1 MRKIKLDKKKI
12 IIASSVLVSLLVI
25 ICLIV
30 FLLLKDKE
38 IVEEISYEDRIQ
50 QLSYFEEINIDLT
63 NKEVKKD
70 GIETTL
76 KDIIEITEEKEK
88 LILGS
93 RDELTNFF
101 MGTTYDLR
109 IENDMAYITNMY
121 QTKKLIVLS
130 KKELKK
136 NFEAKNEEK
145 ILDDLY
151 VLTYETQMQTKY
163 AYEYFISKD
172 IEVLNDEISYIENIN
187 DISQTVYGSQSDV
200 ESTWNS
206 WGLTAMGLDNYKE
219 IINENQNA
227 KSVVIATVGYG
238 FRVDSDF
245 FSNRIEK
252 KAYNFIESSRTIE
265 ESIPQG
271 SRVAEVLVDSTTENV
286 KILPVVVVN
295 KEGYTNV
302 SSIVKGIVY
311 STINSD
317 VICYEFMHS
326 ENKAINRALENAFKE
341 NKPVCCVST
350 NSDIKYPAN
359 SPVTIATS
367 SLDKNKVITDYSD
380 RGDYIDFS
388 ASSTDVKEIFDT
400 SSTVSRWSGAQYA
413 NANIVAAIA
422 LIKSY
427 DKDFNILEVY
437 NFLRN
442 YCEDLGKEGKDELYG
457 YGMPNFKDLTIG
469 NIDKESPQI
478 TEVSC
483 NDEEWEKSKKIKIIA
498 KDNIRIN
505 AWQITDGETQ
515 PAEWN
520 VLENVSCN
528 LEVETEVTA
537 SGKYYVWV
545 VDTAGNIQNQTID
558 INKVD
563 STAPT
568 INYTIDNSTL
578 EEGYVTINVTAE
590 DTESGLADLP
600 YSWDNS
606 SWGATLNTLKVT
618 TNGIYN
624 IYVKDKMD
632 NMATKEIKIN
642 TFANEGSADIGDG
655 ILIKKIHV
663 SSDWDGDTNNNVQIT
678 FNNNIKIVGWQITTD
693 SNEPHYFNSINLN
706 VTDQPEQDNNENMDN
721 TNSINNTNNTIS
733 TNNNTNTTNNELNVQ
748 NTTNINTNNFV
759 QASSNLEI
767 TASLKINTEYH
778 IWVKD
783 TYGSVYTQSFK
794 INKVQF

>member
-1 MRKIKLDKKKI
+1 MRKIKLDKRKKI
-12 IIASSVLVSLLVI
+12 IIAAVSTAVLI
-25 ICLIV
+25 MICLIL
-30 FLLLKDKE
+30 FLVLRNKE
-38 IVEEISYEDRIQ
+38 IVEIISYEDKFE
-50 QLSYFEEINIDLT
+50 QLSYFEEISIDLT
-63 NKEVKKD
+63 NKAVKKD

-76 KDIIEITEEKEK
+76 KDIIDISEEQEK
-88 LILGS
+88 SILAS
-93 RDELTNFF
+93 RDELANFF

-109 IENDMAYITNMY
+109 IENDMAYINNTY

-130 KKELKK
+130 KKKLKK
-136 NFEAKNEEK
+136 NFEAKNQEQ

-151 VLTYETQMQTKY
+151 VLTYDSQMKTKY
-163 AYEYFISKD
+163 AYEQFMEKG
-172 IEVLNDEISYIENIN
+172 IEVLHDEISYIENIN
-187 DISQTVYGSQSDV
+187 DISQTVYGSSDN
-200 ESTWNS
+200 EENAWNS
-206 WGLTAMGLDNYKE
+206 WGLTAMGLDNYKN
-219 IINENQNA
+219 IINENQNS
-227 KSVVIATVGYG
+227 KTVIVATVGYG
-238 FRVDSDF
+238 FQIDNEF
-245 FSNRIEK
+245 FGNRIEK
-252 KAYNFIESSRTIE
+252 KAYNFMEGSRTIE

-271 SRVAEVLVDSTTENV
+271 SRIAEVIVDSTTDNV
-286 KILPVVVVN
+286 KILPVVIVN
-295 KEGYTNV
+295 KEGYTNI

-317 VICYEFMHS
+317 VICYELMHN
-326 ENKAINRALENAFKE
+326 ENKAINKALENAFKE
-341 NKPVCCVST
+341 NKPVCCVGT
-350 NSDIKYPAN
+350 NSEQKYPAN

-367 SLDKNKVITDYSD
+367 SLDRNKTITDYSD
-380 RGDYIDFS
+380 RGDYIDFA
-388 ASSTDVKEIFDT
+388 ASSTDVKEIFNV

-413 NANIVAAIA
+413 NANIAAAIA

-442 YCEDLGKEGKDELYG
+442 FCEDLGEEGKDELYG
-457 YGMPNFKDLTIG
+457 YGMPNFKDLTIA

-478 TEVSC
+478 SEVSC
-483 NDEEWEKSKKIKIIA
+483 NDEEWEKSKKVKIVA
-498 KDNIRIN
+498 KDNIRIKE
-505 AWQITDGETQ
+505 WQITDNETQ

-520 VLENVSCN
+520 TLESVSCDLN
-528 LEVETEVTA
+528 IETEVTS
-537 SGKYYVWV
+537 SGKYYIWV
-545 VDTAGNIQNQTID
+545 ADTAGNIQNQTIE
-558 INKVD
+558 IHKVD

-590 DTESGLADLP
+590 DKESGLGDLP

-618 TNGIYN
+618 ANGIYN

-632 NMATKEIKIN
+632 NMATQEIKIN
-642 TFANEGSADIGDG
+642 TFANEGTADIGDG

-663 SSDWDGDTNNNVQIT
+663 SSDWNGDTNNNVQIT

-693 SNEPHYFNSINLN
+693 NIEPNYFNSINLN
-706 VTDQPEQDNNENMDN
+706 VTEQPEQNEEA
-721 TNSINNTNNTIS
+721 NS
-733 TNNNTNTTNNELNVQ
+733 NNTNTIDSENTTVNNENTM
-748 NTTNINTNNFV
+748 NTTNTNNFV

-767 TASLKINTEYH
+767 TATLSIDTDYH

-783 TYGSVYTQSFK
+783 MYGSVYTQSFK